1 MSILPYFLLCQNALF
16 FKLLNVQRL
25 FYQVTLGMVHCAAT
39 LMSAQPCQV
48 RRSPD
53 TTVPPMETAPIQT
66 EVTIAHAYQDSL
78 AMVSPVKVKLFPIH
92 SEQKKLLKLIINYFI
107 YFN

>member
-1 MSILPYFLLCQNALF
+1 MEL
-16 FKLLNVQRL
+16 
-25 FYQVTLGMVHCAAT
+25 CAAT

-78 AMVSPVKVKLFPIH
+78 AMVSPAKVKLFPIH
-92 SEQKKLLKLIINYFI
+92 SEQISTNTGRFFQKLLKLIINYFI